1 VVLHPTH
8 AESRQNATGYGVVVA
23 LDQPSQAAFASYTS
37 ANVGTRA
44 ALVLNGA
51 VLGAPEIRDP
61 VNSAQLEISTY
72 GETAQQA
79 DAIVQLL
86 QG

>member
-1 VVLHPTH
+1 MVT
-8 AESRQNATGYGVVVA
+8 
-23 LDQPSQAAFASYTS
+23 LDQPSQAAFASFTS

-51 VLGAPEIRDP
+51 VLGAPEIREP

-79 DAIVQLL
+79 DTIVQSL
-86 QG
+86 QR